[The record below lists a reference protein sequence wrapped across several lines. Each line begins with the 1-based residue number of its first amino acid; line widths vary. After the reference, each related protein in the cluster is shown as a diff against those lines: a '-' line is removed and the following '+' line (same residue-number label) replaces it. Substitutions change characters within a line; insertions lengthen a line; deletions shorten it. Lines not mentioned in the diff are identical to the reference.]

1 MAFALAPLAACGH
14 ADTGSTALPRKTDVE
29 VIAFQQPWN
38 SIARECTQTY
48 GPAGVAYVEISP
60 PQESIRG
67 TQWWTSY
74 QPVSYRLD
82 SKLGTEK
89 ELAHMIEECSA
100 AGVGIIADVVLN
112 QTTGAGEDKEL
123 TGVAGTRYN
132 PGTGSY
138 PGFTGNEDQYPEGV
152 NSHDF
157 HDYNHGALISN

>member
-1 MAFALAPLAACGH
+1 M
-14 ADTGSTALPRKTDVE
+14 PRKTDVE

-112 QTTGAGEDKEL
+112 QTTGAGAVSYTHL
-123 TGVAGTRYN
+123 TLPTIA
-132 PGTGSY
+132 
-138 PGFTGNEDQYPEGV
+138 
-152 NSHDF
+152 
-157 HDYNHGALISN
+157 